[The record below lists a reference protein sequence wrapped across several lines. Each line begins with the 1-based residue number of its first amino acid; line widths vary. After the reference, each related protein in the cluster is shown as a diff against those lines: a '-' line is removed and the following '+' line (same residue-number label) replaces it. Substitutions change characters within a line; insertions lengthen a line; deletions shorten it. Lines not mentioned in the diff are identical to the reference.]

1 MDYYS
6 IQADGVYGYYGDGW
20 RNVSRPILTAPDT
33 DGGDGPPPNDPGSG
47 GHAPTQPPP
56 TQDPN
61 DQGEDEQ

>member
-1 MDYYS
+1 MDWTFDIPDGTYS
-6 IQADGVYGYYGDGW
+6 VGVTHSG
-20 RNVSRPILTAPDT
+20 VPVTILTAPDT
-33 DGGDGPPPNDPGSG
+33 DGGGDPPPNDPGSG